1 VIPLSCPCR
10 QPHRGIGNPA
20 GTGSIRRNVY
30 ISGHGYPV
38 GTDIGVGT
46 GRGSITTG
54 LIDDEERWDTFVD
67 ESASGR
73 LFHKWDFMKITGK
86 HTGFKFPHYGIFK
99 GNELIGIFPLFQKQM
114 HGINLLLSPPPLQ
127 SMIPYLGFVM
137 GRRYDTAKQSKKES
151 MLRIVTE
158 DLESE
163 FATLAPNYLAITQA
177 PGFIDVRQF
186 LSEGYDARIHFS
198 YLIDLTPPLS
208 EIWNGFSSNLRT
220 KLRKVEKYGYRLEK
234 STDISIFYSTVAERF
249 SDPDINIPMISQAY
263 FEDLFRAYP
272 GELGLYYLYDAEGAV
287 TGVQAT
293 QEYKVFTLWM
303 GAPKMTAMPG
313 NEFLQWL
320 LPGQAKSE
328 GYRQMENI
336 GANNE
341 NLNLFKSKFNPSLTL
356 FLELSRQDLI
366 GRVARWAYS
375 TIASKSM
382 VKRKVLSYIE

>member
-1 VIPLSCPCR
+1 M
-10 QPHRGIGNPA
+10 
-20 GTGSIRRNVY
+20 
-30 ISGHGYPV
+30 
-38 GTDIGVGT
+38 
-46 GRGSITTG
+46 TTG
-54 LIDDEERWDTFVD
+54 LIDDRERWDTFVD

-73 LFHKWDFMKITGK
+73 LFHKWDFLKITER
-86 HTGFKFPHYGIFK
+86 HTGFRFLPYGIFK
-99 GNELIGIFPLFQKQM
+99 GNELIGICPLFQKQM

-127 SMIPYLGFVM
+127 SVIPYLGFLM

-151 MLRIVTE
+151 MLAIITE

-163 FATLAPNYLAITQA
+163 FAALAPNYLAITQV

-186 LSEGYDARIHFS
+186 LGEGYETRIHFS
-198 YLIDLTPPLS
+198 YLIDLMPPIQ
-208 EIWNGFSSNLRT
+208 EIWDGFSSNLRT
-220 KLRKVEKYGYRLEK
+220 KLRKVEKNGYRLEK
-234 STDISIFYSTVAERF
+234 STDISIFYSSVAERF
-249 SDPDINIPMISQAY
+249 SDPDMNIPMINRAY

-272 GELGLYYLYDAEGAV
+272 DELGLYYLYDAEGTV

-320 LPGQAKSE
+320 LLQQAKE
-328 GYRQMENI
+328 RGYRQMENV

-366 GRVARWAYS
+366 GRMARWAYS
-375 TIASKSM
+375 TIASRAPM
-382 VKRKVLSYIE
+382 KRKVLAYIE

>member
-1 VIPLSCPCR
+1 
-10 QPHRGIGNPA
+10 
-20 GTGSIRRNVY
+20 
-30 ISGHGYPV
+30 
-38 GTDIGVGT
+38 
-46 GRGSITTG
+46 
-54 LIDDEERWDTFVD
+54 
-67 ESASGR
+67 
-73 LFHKWDFMKITGK
+73 
-86 HTGFKFPHYGIFK
+86 
-99 GNELIGIFPLFQKQM
+99 
-114 HGINLLLSPPPLQ
+114 
-127 SMIPYLGFVM
+127 MIPYLGFVM

-356 FLELSRQDLI
+356 FLELRGRTSSAGLHAGLQHHREQKHGQAQGSLVYRVTARSSLLPGLFLAFEPDQCRRRRSFDEFKGLGYPI
-366 GRVARWAYS
+366 GDREAPPGPLPVLLHEVGS
-375 TIASKSM
+375 VIAIRP
-382 VKRKVLSYIE
+382 VPGDEDQILREVRKECLQMSSSPIVSVPVLFGGLPRSFRL